1 MTYEALWHRL
11 SSLYDAGEAKAIVRL
26 VLDVRF
32 GMSFTD
38 ILCGKVSEL
47 SSDDQTEL
55 EKIMLR
61 LEKGEPVQY
70 VLGVAEFCGRQFRV
84 SPSVLI
90 PRPETEE
97 LCGMVGDF
105 VGDFVECGM
114 WNVEGEMF
122 EERGVIEEG
131 GRRKEEGEYLI
142 PEKGQIIPKE
152 EQIIPEEGH
161 IIPEKGKIILEKD
174 DRIREKED
182 RIRDKDD
189 RIREKEFRILDIG
202 TGSGCIAIT
211 LALGI
216 PGAKVTAWD
225 ISDDALHIA
234 KQNAHTLGA
243 DVLFEKRDI
252 LNISPSSFLLP
263 PSSSTPSSSNISP
276 SSFLLP
282 PSSKYSI
289 IVSNPPYICHKE
301 QPAMEKNVLE
311 HEPHLALFVPDND
324 PLLFY
329 RAIANYAIEA
339 LRTGGMLFFEL
350 NPVYA
355 NDTEK
360 MIQELG
366 FKHTE
371 LRKDQF
377 GKLRFLK
384 ATKI

>member
-105 VGDFVECGM
+105 VGDFVECGR

-122 EERGVIEEG
+122 EERGVIEEGGVLEEG

-152 EQIIPEEGH
+152 EQIIPE
-161 IIPEKGKIILEKD
+161 
-174 DRIREKED
+174 
-182 RIRDKDD
+182 
-189 RIREKEFRILDIG
+189 
-202 TGSGCIAIT
+202 
-211 LALGI
+211 
-216 PGAKVTAWD
+216 
-225 ISDDALHIA
+225 
-234 KQNAHTLGA
+234 
-243 DVLFEKRDI
+243 
-252 LNISPSSFLLP
+252 
-263 PSSSTPSSSNISP
+263 
-276 SSFLLP
+276 
-282 PSSKYSI
+282 
-289 IVSNPPYICHKE
+289 
-301 QPAMEKNVLE
+301 
-311 HEPHLALFVPDND
+311 
-324 PLLFY
+324 
-329 RAIANYAIEA
+329 
-339 LRTGGMLFFEL
+339 
-350 NPVYA
+350 
-355 NDTEK
+355 
-360 MIQELG
+360 
-366 FKHTE
+366 
-371 LRKDQF
+371 
-377 GKLRFLK
+377 
-384 ATKI
+384 